1 MTSISSFSI
10 TQSPLLNLL
19 QDIKSG
25 KIQVADFQRSWCWDE
40 ERITR
45 LLASVSLGFPVG
57 AMMLVEQSHSDVKF
71 KSRLVE
77 AVNLDHPPLPTALI
91 SDGQQ
96 RLTSL
101 FMALLSD
108 QPVRLDRG
116 KPYPPEKHWYYINI
130 EQALNSPPN
139 KRHEAIIGFS
149 IDEALY
155 PDGEFLVDSSTQQIN
170 EALHRANAVI

>member
-57 AMMLVEQSHSDVKF
+57 AIMLVEQSHSDVKF
-71 KSRLVE
+71 RPRLVE
-77 AVNLDHPPLPTALI
+77 GVNLEYPPVPTALI
-91 SDGQQ
+91 LDGLQ
-96 RLTSL
+96 RLTTL
-101 FMALLSD
+101 FMSLLSD
-108 QPVRLDRG
+108 QAVRIDRG
-116 KPYPPEKHWYYINI
+116 KRYPPEKHWYYIKI
-130 EQALNSPPN
+130 A
-139 KRHEAIIGFS
+139 
-149 IDEALY
+149 EALKY
-155 PDGEFLVDSSTQQIN
+155 PPQQ
-170 EALHRANAVI
+170 APRGDRGLQY